1 MLSMWCSAYSK
12 HELTTGSF
20 LGTTGT
26 SHHDD
31 KGEIQVTKFMS
42 MRVPTHDTGAEL
54 FVVAKKYL

>member
-1 MLSMWCSAYSK
+1 MNLQQA
-12 HELTTGSF
+12 LF

-54 FVVAKKYL
+54 FVVVKKYL